1 MKGKNSKRR
10 LLIGIDML
18 MCVLCGSLV
27 YGIFYALGYLYN
39 INLVTL
45 ILSFICLPLTMV
57 MMMILTSSYRFSIR
71 RSNLRHFYRYIVA
84 TLLGVAL
91 YVFLDLIFGFFDIIV
106 YVLI

>member
-1 MKGKNSKRR
+1 MVMKGKNSKRR

-57 MMMILTSSYRFSIR
+57 MMMILTSSY
-71 RSNLRHFYRYIVA
+71 
-84 TLLGVAL
+84 
-91 YVFLDLIFGFFDIIV
+91 
-106 YVLI
+106 